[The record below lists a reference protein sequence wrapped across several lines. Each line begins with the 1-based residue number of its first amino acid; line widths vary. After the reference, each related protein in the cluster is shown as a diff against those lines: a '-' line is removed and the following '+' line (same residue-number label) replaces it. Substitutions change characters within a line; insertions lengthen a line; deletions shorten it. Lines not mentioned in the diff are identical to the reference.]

1 MTAPARARRV
11 ASAGALILLA
21 VAGCTPAPG
30 VDASPV
36 PAPPPAATAWD
47 AAVDTVRSLVDAG
60 RYAEADSTLGAF
72 EIRHAGAPQSAEARY
87 WRALVRLDPA
97 NPDGTPRSVLAAIDA
112 YLAGG
117 VAQPRYTEALVLRRV
132 ASAQLAPSQLSPPVG
147 ADSVA
152 PPVAPEVERL
162 RVAEDSIRALR
173 AELERTQAE
182 LDRIRRRIRPSPP
195 PRP

>member
-1 MTAPARARRV
+1 
-11 ASAGALILLA
+11 
-21 VAGCTPAPG
+21 
-30 VDASPV
+30 
-36 PAPPPAATAWD
+36 
-47 AAVDTVRSLVDAG
+47 VDAG

-72 EIRHAGAPQSAEARY
+72 EIRHAGTPESAEARY

-97 NPDGTPRSVLAAIDA
+97 NPEGTPRSALAAIDA

-117 VAQPRYTEALVLRRV
+117 VDQPHYTEALVLRRV
-132 ASAQLAPSQLSPPVG
+132 ASARLATSQVAPPVD
-147 ADSVA
+147 ADSAA

-173 AELERTQAE
+173 AELERTEAE

-195 PRP
+195 PTSPGTAGPRDPQPTRGRRDQPTRNSARERL